1 MSNDWEKKVNQEI
14 ENGLNAII
22 NEIANVLRIFFFR
35 VGLGFK
41 KAWKNKKLFIGFFL
55 SFLIPMAARI
65 KSDYF
70 LVDTKFYFKIIY
82 FLTFIAPL
90 FYMVIVSFV
99 KNKEDK
105 RNAEYRLAFEQL
117 NFVGADSKTPILKSF
132 IEDKGTRIDE
142 ITFESMIPIETWKS
156 YIPQLQTSLNISII
170 SIEQGASKRIVIIK
184 SMAGDAKIPKYLP
197 WDDKYIEEQEGVVVV
212 GQTFSGNIKIDLNKS
227 PHILSAGE
235 TGSGKS
241 VILRCILWQLLK
253 QGAIAYMVDFK
264 GGVEFGLE
272 YEKVG
277 QVITEVDA
285 AEKLFKYLVDE
296 NAKRLKLLRESGSK
310 NIGEYN
316 KKFEGEE
323 LKRIIVVIDELAEL
337 MDKTGVDDETR
348 AKLVRIEGYTSTLAR
363 LSRATGINLCIG
375 VQRPDAKVITGQI
388 KNNVPVRICG
398 RFADSKASE
407 IVLSNTK
414 AKDLPEVKGRFLFK
428 LGADTV
434 QFQAFYFDDD
444 KHFIP
449 SKIFK
454 VREAFKDNE
463 NKNNRIDEDSSE
475 NKIIENNTKET
486 INLVKEKVEVNNE
499 EKKTE
504 VNIIKEDV
512 EVKNDEISEK
522 SKGEKFNNIGKFDY
536 E

>member
-1 MSNDWEKKVNQEI
+1 MSSDWEKKVNQEI
-14 ENGLNAII
+14 ENGFNAII

-41 KAWKNKKLFIGFFL
+41 KSWKNKKLFIGFFL
-55 SFLIPMAARI
+55 SFLIPIAARI

-82 FLTFIAPL
+82 FSIFIAPL
-90 FYMVIVSFV
+90 FYMVIVSFI

-170 SIEQGASKRIVIIK
+170 SIEQGSSKRIVIIK

-449 SKIFK
+449 NKILK
-454 VREAFKDNE
+454 LRKDESEDKKGGLDLNKENLIDDNLMNNINEKFQIKEVKSMDSNIE
-463 NKNNRIDEDSSE
+463 NKDKSKAEIF
-475 NKIIENNTKET
+475 
-486 INLVKEKVEVNNE
+486 E
-499 EKKTE
+499 EQNKTE
-504 VNIIKEDV
+504 NLKLNI
-512 EVKNDEISEK
+512 ND
-522 SKGEKFNNIGKFDY
+522 DY

>member
-1 MSNDWEKKVNQEI
+1 MSSDWEKKVNQEI
-14 ENGLNAII
+14 ENGANAII

-41 KAWKNKKLFIGFFL
+41 KSWKNKKLFIGFFL
-55 SFLIPMAARI
+55 SFLIPIAARI

-132 IEDKGTRIDE
+132 IA
-142 ITFESMIPIETWKS
+142 WKS

-449 SKIFK
+449 
-454 VREAFKDNE
+454 
-463 NKNNRIDEDSSE
+463 
-475 NKIIENNTKET
+475 NKILKLRKDEIEDKKVGLDLNKEKLIDNDLMNSVNEKFEIKEVKSMDSNIENEDDSKFENFEEQNKTENLKST
-486 INLVKEKVEVNNE
+486 IN
-499 EKKTE
+499 
-504 VNIIKEDV
+504 D
-512 EVKNDEISEK
+512 
-522 SKGEKFNNIGKFDY
+522 DY

>member
-1 MSNDWEKKVNQEI
+1 MIFLSSDWEKKVNQEI
-14 ENGLNAII
+14 ENGANAII

-41 KAWKNKKLFIGFFL
+41 KSWKNKKLFIGFFL
-55 SFLIPMAARI
+55 SFLIPIAARI

-132 IEDKGTRIDE
+132 IA
-142 ITFESMIPIETWKS
+142 WKS

-449 SKIFK
+449 
-454 VREAFKDNE
+454 
-463 NKNNRIDEDSSE
+463 
-475 NKIIENNTKET
+475 NKILKLRKDEIEDKKVGLDLNKEKLIDNDLMNSVNEKFEIKEVKSMDSNIENEDDSKFENFEEQNKTENLKST
-486 INLVKEKVEVNNE
+486 IN
-499 EKKTE
+499 
-504 VNIIKEDV
+504 D
-512 EVKNDEISEK
+512 
-522 SKGEKFNNIGKFDY
+522 DY